1 MIDHETLLAISTM
14 MDGKLDPIREDV
26 KGLKTEVKNLELE
39 ILPRLKSLE
48 QTQENEILP
57 RLKSLEQT
65 QENELLPRLKSLEQ
79 TQENEI
85 LPQLKDLEHNQKRII
100 VPLLTNEV
108 VPRIKS
114 LECTNEMEILPQL
127 ATIESCYTST
137 YERYKDGVEQQD
149 SMQRDLAILKQ
160 VVTGHSKRL
169 LEIS

>member
-39 ILPRLKSLE
+39 I
-48 QTQENEILP
+48 
-57 RLKSLEQT
+57 
-65 QENELLPRLKSLEQ
+65 LPRLKSLEQ

-169 LEIS
+169 QEIL

>member
-48 QTQENEILP
+48 QTQESEVLP
-57 RLKSLEQT
+57 SLKSV
-65 QENELLPRLKSLEQ
+65 RQ

-85 LPQLKDLEHNQKRII
+85 LPQLRDLEHNQKRII

-137 YERYKDGVEQQD
+137 YERYKDGVEQQE

-169 LEIS
+169 QEIL